1 MLPYRQCW
9 CRTKIE
15 MTSSAQ
21 PKLASSLWIISY
33 SRKSSKL
40 GRLLRFHSIDDS
52 TNEFQIS
59 FGNTLPMTRV
69 IDDESGIHFQ
79 CAKDIEGHDKTID
92 IWPLTCPTRTF
103 PPAKLMVY
111 TEYFFGS
118 KWATYVAD
126 KCIICTFLSNFKHC
140 ALCCF
145 SIQYQFFIFQEKLL
159 IETDFCCSIYNC
171 NSLHAAIHDIGPT
184 AFWWLI
190 YFDKMSWQKI

>member
-1 MLPYRQCW
+1 MDGATNLWKKSLSAINQREIQCFH
-9 CRTKIE
+9 
-15 MTSSAQ
+15 SSAGAEQ
-21 PKLASSLWIISY
+21 KLKWLLQRSLAKLASSLWIISY

-103 PPAKLMVY
+103 PPAKLIAHWK
-111 TEYFFGS
+111 FFGA
-118 KWATYVAD
+118 KRAATFDTNIWNLRNA
-126 KCIICTFLSNFKHC
+126 
-140 ALCCF
+140 
-145 SIQYQFFIFQEKLL
+145 
-159 IETDFCCSIYNC
+159 
-171 NSLHAAIHDIGPT
+171 GPT
-184 AFWWLI
+184 HLVLL
-190 YFDKMSWQKI
+190 DG